1 MCLHVFAPIS
11 STTPQLTLFVHLA
24 MHAVVAAAVAA
35 VAAAAVAAAAVAAVA
50 AAAGEF
56 ARLCRD
62 LHIGGHLLGTMRREE
77 VATLGI
83 SAEEEKTATARA
95 LL

>member
-1 MCLHVFAPIS
+1 
-11 STTPQLTLFVHLA
+11 
-24 MHAVVAAAVAA
+24 MH
-35 VAAAAVAAAAVAAVA
+35 AAAAVAA

>member
-1 MCLHVFAPIS
+1 MFARVCPHLLDNP
-11 STTPQLTLFVHLA
+11 TTYSICAFGNA
-24 MHAVVAAAVAA
+24 CMH
-35 VAAAAVAAAAVAAVA
+35 AAAAVAA